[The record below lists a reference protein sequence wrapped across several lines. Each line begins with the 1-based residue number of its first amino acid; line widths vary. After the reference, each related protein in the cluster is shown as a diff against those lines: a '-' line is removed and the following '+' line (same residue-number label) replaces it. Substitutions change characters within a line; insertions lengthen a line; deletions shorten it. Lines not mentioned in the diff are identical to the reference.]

1 MSIDWNFPGNNFGT
15 LSGIGEAGIETF
27 KGSPCR
33 SLARE
38 VCQNSLDARLDPG
51 KPVSELVSEEDM
63 KGVDDSALLE
73 LCRQAVADNPGAA
86 ADYKAGKEKALKAIL
101 GAVMKAT
108 RGKAD
113 AVTAEKILLELLK

>member
-1 MSIDWNFPGNNFGT
+1 MFPRYPDLGLSLIHISWRQSSSRAESSTPFKST
-15 LSGIGEAGIETF
+15 LE
-27 KGSPCR
+27 KM
-33 SLARE
+33 
-38 VCQNSLDARLDPG
+38 LDTG